1 LFIFFLGVWGT
12 IVSAGVLS
20 KSTSV
25 SPFTKSTPQL
35 SVTNI
40 QTMPNKLILDLFNNG
55 STDITINQI
64 IVNGTVQ
71 TGKVFYDTW
80 NSNVPAN
87 IPTTIVFNYHW
98 LSGNEYEIG
107 LVYSEGQT
115 TVLALT

>member
-1 LFIFFLGVWGT
+1 MF
-12 IVSAGVLS
+12 AGVLTQF
-20 KSTSV
+20 TSI
-25 SPFTKSTPQL
+25 SPSTKSTQQL
-35 SVTNI
+35 SVTKI

-80 NSNVPAN
+80 GSNVPAN

-98 LSGNEYEIG
+98 LTGNAYEIT
-107 LVYSEGQT
+107 LVYSQGQT
-115 TVLALT
+115 TVMALS

>member
-1 LFIFFLGVWGT
+1 MFIFFLSVWGT

-20 KSTSV
+20 QFTSV
-25 SPFTKSTPQL
+25 SPMTTSTQL
-35 SVTNI
+35 SVTRI
-40 QTMPNKLILDLFNNG
+40 ETMPNKLILDLFNNG

-71 TGKVFYDTW
+71 TGKVLYDTW

-87 IPTTIVFNYHW
+87 IPTTVVFNYHW
-98 LSGNEYEIG
+98 LSGNEYEIE